1 MYFGKMYYAGI
12 FPFLINKKEIKPR
25 SNIFKI
31 DNVMSTKLSPDSSLI
46 KLLKRDLPFVEI
58 DEDPILWLC
67 LISMTSTLLVKF
79 DNLEY
84 LSNNSSNEL
93 LMIGIVLVKNSVKPI
108 IFGTGDSDEP
118 LKSSSF
124 NCLCSPLSK
133 CRPFKAKLSPRRNK
147 YI

>member
-58 DEDPILWLC
+58 DEDPIL
-67 LISMTSTLLVKF
+67 
-79 DNLEY
+79 
-84 LSNNSSNEL
+84 
-93 LMIGIVLVKNSVKPI
+93 
-108 IFGTGDSDEP
+108 
-118 LKSSSF
+118 
-124 NCLCSPLSK
+124 
-133 CRPFKAKLSPRRNK
+133 
-147 YI
+147 